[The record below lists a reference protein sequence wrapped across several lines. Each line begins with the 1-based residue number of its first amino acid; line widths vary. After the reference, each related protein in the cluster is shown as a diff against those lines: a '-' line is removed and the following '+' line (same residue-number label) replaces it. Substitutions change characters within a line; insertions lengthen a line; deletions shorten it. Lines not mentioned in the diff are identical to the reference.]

1 MVMNKELM
9 MPSPIDNMKN
19 AIKTFNKRE
28 KVYGVRGYEQQGRVI
43 KSLFPTGIKLET
55 EEDHNRF
62 FLLSM
67 IVVKLC
73 RYANNWDKKGH
84 QDSVHDMGVYSFILE
99 SFDKGY
105 ENDNND
111 RS

>member
-1 MVMNKELM
+1 
-9 MPSPIDNMKN
+9 MPTPIENMEE
-19 AIKTFNKRE
+19 AIKTFKERE

-73 RYANNWDKKGH
+73 RYANNLDKKGH

-99 SFDKGY
+99 SFDKGHK
-105 ENDNND
+105 NDNNN
-111 RS
+111 RG